1 MHRERGV
8 LNEVLAP
15 LVLGLVLAGIGTLAG
30 YAYGTTTA
38 NNKAKLHLKEMET
51 QWNAQI
57 ETLRDAAAVRQRDYS
72 TKIGEL
78 NGTIQ
83 TQADAH
89 KVALA
94 AIADQHA
101 ARMRNSENRAAA
113 YHRMSESGAAE
124 SAALAAHTAELDR
137 TVEEGRRLV
146 AELRETLGQRDSE
159 ITQLGV
165 ALKALHQLTTS
176 GKEQ

>member
-1 MHRERGV
+1 MHRERGI
-8 LNEVLAP
+8 LNEVLVP
-15 LVLGLVLAGIGTLAG
+15 LALGLVLAGIGTLAG

-38 NNKAKLHLKEMET
+38 NIKAKLQLKEMEI
-51 QWNAQI
+51 QWDAQI
-57 ETLRDAAAVRQRDYS
+57 DALRDEAAVRQRDYS

-101 ARMRNSENRAAA
+101 ARMRNSENRAAT
-113 YHRMSESGAAE
+113 YRRMSESGAAE
-124 SAALAAHTAELDR
+124 SAALAAHAAELDR
-137 TVEEGRRLV
+137 TVEEGRHLV
-146 AELRETLGQRDSE
+146 AELRETLGQRDKE
-159 ITQLGV
+159 LTQLGE
-165 ALKALHQLTTS
+165 ALIAVHQLHNDR
-176 GKEQ
+176 KQ

>member
-1 MHRERGV
+1 MRLERGA
-8 LNEVLAP
+8 LNEVLVP
-15 LVLGLVLAGIGTLAG
+15 LVLGLALAGIGTLAG

-38 NNKAKLHLKEMET
+38 NNKAKLYLKEMET

-94 AIADQHA
+94 AIANQHA
-101 ARMRNSENRAAA
+101 ARMRNSENRAAT
-113 YHRMSESGAAE
+113 YRHMSKSGAAE
-124 SAALAAHTAELDR
+124 SAALAAHAAELDR
-137 TVEEGRRLV
+137 TLEEGRRLV
-146 AELRETLGQRDSE
+146 AELRETLGQRDKE
-159 ITQLGV
+159 LTQLGE
-165 ALKALHQLTTS
+165 ALIAVHQLHNDR
-176 GKEQ
+176 KQ